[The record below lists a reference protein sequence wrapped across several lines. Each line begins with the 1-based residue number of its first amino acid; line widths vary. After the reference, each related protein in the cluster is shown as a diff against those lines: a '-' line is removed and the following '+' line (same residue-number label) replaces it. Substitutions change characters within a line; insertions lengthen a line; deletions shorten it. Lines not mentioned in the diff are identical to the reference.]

1 MALLV
6 YNSASGESGG
16 NISAIARAWP
26 VCYFLGLHEFRIK
39 EGTVGTTK
47 LTRKEILAED
57 PVHESI
63 MGLIEFFREN
73 GKKVGII
80 ALIAVIAAI
89 GVYAG
94 LQYLDGRELQA
105 QEKLAKGI
113 EFFHAQIAADATD
126 NPYSKGTSPVFR
138 TDAAKYEAAAKEFSS
153 IIDSHGFGKISIVA
167 RYYLALCQLR
177 TGKSKEGIQ
186 NLESVAGNSKDR
198 TVGYLAK
205 KVLADHYAGS
215 GNNKAAEDI
224 LNGMLKDPKC
234 QLPGDDLSMQLAR
247 VLAAQGKRDAAVKVL
262 KDASSQGPS
271 FSMFRQQL
279 MTELDKLQKAP
290 AAGTQPPTARP

>member
-1 MALLV
+1 M
-6 YNSASGESGG
+6 
-16 NISAIARAWP
+16 
-26 VCYFLGLHEFRIK
+26 
-39 EGTVGTTK
+39 GTTK

-63 MGLIEFFREN
+63 IRLIDFFRGN
-73 GKKVGII
+73 GKKVGIV
-80 ALIAVIAAI
+80 AVIVAVVAI
-89 GVYAG
+89 GIYGG
-94 LQYLDGRELQA
+94 LLYLDGRELQA
-105 QEKLAKGI
+105 QDKLAKGI

-138 TDAAKYEAAAKEFSS
+138 TDAIKYDAAAKEFSTV
-153 IIDSHGFGKISIVA
+153 IDSHGFGKISIVA

-177 TGKSKEGIQ
+177 TGKSKEGTQ
-186 NLESVAGNSKDR
+186 NLESVAGNSRDR

-205 KVLADHYAGS
+205 KVLAEHYAS
-215 GNNKAAEDI
+215 TGNNKAAEDI

-247 VLAAQGKRDAAVKVL
+247 ILAAQGKREAAVKVL

-271 FSMFRQQL
+271 FSALRQQL
-279 MTELDKLQKAP
+279 MTELDKLQKASP
-290 AAGTQPPTARP
+290 AGIQPATVRP